1 MEQKARKNNE
11 KKNKRVSSYWWVYDD
26 TNNLYNTNSIILEVR
41 LVKKDSKFNDL
52 IQKAIED
59 ETYIDSYYEWESYDK
74 NYSFPVYRLHVGS
87 QIFVWKIP
95 MIKEK
100 YDKEE
105 MKLEEMMREYIIE
118 SIYLNGK
125 YSDHEAI
132 KTRMGAPRKK
142 WSGRRF
148 TLKAVSNEGNF

>member
-1 MEQKARKNNE
+1 M
-11 KKNKRVSSYWWVYDD
+11 
-26 TNNLYNTNSIILEVR
+26 
-41 LVKKDSKFNDL
+41 VKKDSRFNDL
-52 IQKAIED
+52 IQKAIDD

-74 NYSFPVYRLHVGS
+74 NYNFPVYRLQVKS
-87 QIFVWKIP
+87 KIFVWKIP

-125 YSDHEAI
+125 YADHEAI
-132 KTRMGAPRKK
+132 KTRMGTSRKK
-142 WSGRRF
+142 SSGRRF
-148 TLKAVSNEGNF
+148 KLKAVSNEKNF

>member
-1 MEQKARKNNE
+1 M
-11 KKNKRVSSYWWVYDD
+11 
-26 TNNLYNTNSIILEVR
+26 R

-74 NYSFPVYRLHVGS
+74 NYSFPVYRLHIGS

-100 YDKEE
+100 YNKEE